1 MSAQPHFLSLVPTQE
16 VTSVR
21 PRPRPARIESV
32 GIDPDET
39 LPIIARRPAIQPEV
53 LPMKCLRCQ
62 GPVEHGVAP
71 VEVERNGFRIVLE
84 SVPAWICTRCELP
97 YFEPREVERV
107 RIAVAALQKLEPR
120 RTA

>member
-1 MSAQPHFLSLVPTQE
+1 MSAQPRFLSLVPPE
-16 VTSVR
+16 EGTSVR
-21 PRPRPARIESV
+21 PRPARINTA
-32 GIDPDET
+32 GFDPDET
-39 LPIIARRPAIQPEV
+39 LPIVARRPALQPEV

-62 GPVEHGVAP
+62 GPVERGAAP
-71 VEVERNGFRIVLE
+71 VVVERNGYRIVWE

-107 RIAVAALQKLEPR
+107 RTAVTALQKLGPP